1 MTVHELARR
10 AGIPSH
16 VVRYYTQ
23 RGLLSPQRHARN
35 RYRLYAE
42 TDFDRLRFICRAKTI
57 GFSLSE
63 IDAIL
68 RDVDGGAASRQVRE
82 IVQLRAAE
90 HAERVA
96 TAERLQHR
104 ISDALRAWS
113 QSSDETPDHQSL
125 CRFIDAVV
133 LGDEAAGAAEVPARG
148 RRSDAPLSL
157 DD

>member
-57 GFSLSE
+57 GFSLGE
-63 IDAIL
+63 IESIL
-68 RDVDGGAASRQVRE
+68 RDVDGGVASHQVRE
-82 IVQLRAAE
+82 IVQRRAVE

-96 TAERLQHR
+96 SAERLQNR
-104 ISDALRAWS
+104 IGDALRAWS
-113 QSSDETPDHQSL
+113 ASSDETPDHQGL

-133 LGDEAAGAAEVPARG
+133 RDEAAAAAEVPARG
-148 RRSDAPLSL
+148 RRSDALLSL